1 MSTAIVFQPEQ
12 RMELPDGQRRLIAL
26 TLYVGFAALAIGV
39 INGLAQAL
47 NYAHID
53 IFEYYPGMRT
63 YYQGLTVHGVFNAI
77 VFTFSF
83 ANGFVSL
90 TMARGLNRRLNGG
103 LLGAAFG
110 CLALGTVL
118 VAYAMFSGQASVL
131 FTFYA
136 PLEASWIFYL
146 GLVLIVVSTWVTSAN
161 LFVTLSAWRRE
172 HAGERIPLLAFISTL
187 TYVFW
192 DIASFGIALETVVFI
207 LPWSLRW
214 VATTDL
220 LLDRTLF
227 WFTGHP
233 IVYFWLLPV
242 YISWYA
248 MIPRQVDGKM
258 FSDSA
263 VRIVFLMFLC
273 IIPIGMHHQYLDPG
287 ITAHMKFITAILT
300 FIVFLPSLLT
310 AFSVMYALEIGARRH
325 GGSGLIAWFF
335 ALPWRDP
342 SVAAQVLA
350 MLAFLLGGITGLMNA
365 SYNMNLEVH
374 NTTFVPGH
382 FHLTVGTAVAL
393 SVMGIAYWL
402 VPYLEHRKL
411 WSRSLALAQ
420 AWIYAVGVLVF
431 ARGMISGGLAG
442 MPRRTAISLAPYA
455 ELPGWK
461 IAGILTAIGGTLMFV
476 GAMLFFLVI
485 GMTVLFGE
493 RAEPDEIPFAETVQ
507 APARI
512 GWETSL
518 DQMRYWIA
526 IAAVLCIAMYGPFL
540 ARHIPPAHIA
550 TGFKGY

>member
-1 MSTAIVFQPEQ
+1 MSTAIVFEPDK
-12 RMELPDGQRRLIAL
+12 RLLLPDGQRRLIAL
-26 TLYVGFAALAIGV
+26 TIYLGFAALAIGV
-39 INGLAQAL
+39 MNGLAQAL

-53 IFEYYPGMRT
+53 IFQYYPGMRT

-77 VFTFSF
+77 VFTFAF

-90 TMARGLNRRLNGG
+90 TTARGLNRQLNGG

-110 CLALGTVL
+110 CLAAGTVL
-118 VAYAMFSGQASVL
+118 AAYAMFSGQASVL

-136 PLEASWIFYL
+136 PLQASWIFYL
-146 GLVLIVVSTWVTSAN
+146 GLVLIVVSTWVTSLN
-161 LFVTLSAWRRE
+161 LFLALSAWRRE
-172 HAGERIPLLAFISTL
+172 HPGERIPLLAFISVV

-192 DIASFGIALETVVFI
+192 DISSIGIALETVVFI
-207 LPWSLRW
+207 LPWSMGL
-214 VATTDL
+214 VATTDP

-248 MIPRQVDGKM
+248 MIPRQVDGKL
-258 FSDSA
+258 FSDSV

-287 ITAHMKFITAILT
+287 ITVHMKFVTAILT
-300 FIVFLPSLLT
+300 FMVFLPSLLT

-325 GGSGLIAWFF
+325 GGRGLVAWFG
-335 ALPWRDP
+335 ALPWSDP

-350 MLAFLLGGITGLMNA
+350 MLVFLLGGITGLMNA
-365 SYNMNLEVH
+365 SYNMNLEIH

-393 SVMGIAYWL
+393 SIMGIAYWL

-411 WSRSLALAQ
+411 WSRGLALAQ
-420 AWIYAVGVLVF
+420 AWIYAIGVLIF

-455 ELPGWK
+455 EPAGWK
-461 IAGILTAIGGTLMFV
+461 IAGIFTAVGGTLMFV

-485 GMTVLFGE
+485 GVTILFGE
-493 RAEPDEIPFAETVQ
+493 REEPAEIPFADTVQ

-512 GWETSL
+512 GWEPSL
-518 DQMRYWIA
+518 DRLRYWIA
-526 IAAVLCIAMYGPFL
+526 IAAVLIVAMYGPFL
-540 ARHIPPAHIA
+540 AMHLPPAAIA
-550 TGFKGY
+550 TGFKGF